1 MTAKQNLMWQRI
13 GAWCGPTFVVLF
25 ILFWGWI
32 GGNLP
37 PAGPSL
43 SADEIAAYYRAHHLT
58 IRVGFVGSVVFIC
71 LYLPWSAVLSAR
83 MARIEGPWRALGY
96 LQLVGGALTV
106 MVVSM
111 SAAFWI
117 GAGFRPERAPEITQM
132 LHDMGWLTIDQL
144 YFCTTLQMMAAA
156 IAGLHDKSATPL
168 LPRWIC
174 WYAIWA
180 GLSFLPASFTA
191 FLKEGAFAWN
201 GLLSYYIP
209 YFAWLSWFTLF
220 SVCIL
225 RDINRDIRAHP

>member
-1 MTAKQNLMWQRI
+1 MTTQENLRWQKI
-13 GAWCGPTFVVLF
+13 GAWCGPAFVVLF

-58 IRVGFVGSVVFIC
+58 IRIGFVGSVVFIC
-71 LYLPWSAVLSAR
+71 LYLPWTAVLSAR
-83 MARIEGPWRALGY
+83 MARIEGPWSALGY

-144 YFCTTLQMMAAA
+144 YFCTTLQMIAAA

-168 LPRWIC
+168 LPRWVC

-180 GLSFLPASFTA
+180 GLTFLPASFTA
-191 FLKEGAFAWN
+191 FLKEGTFAWN
-201 GLLSYYIP
+201 GFLSYYFP

-225 RDINRDIRAHP
+225 RDINRDIQTHT